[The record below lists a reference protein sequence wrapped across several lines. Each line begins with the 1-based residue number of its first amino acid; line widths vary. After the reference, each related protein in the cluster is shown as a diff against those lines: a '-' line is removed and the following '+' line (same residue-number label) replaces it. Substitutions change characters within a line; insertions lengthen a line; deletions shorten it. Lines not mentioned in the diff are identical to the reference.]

1 MSTRYALSPSDSRAR
16 PTKHLCAMSSAIST
30 VMPAIFPGGFT
41 ATADSIT
48 MALFRAVYICSFVKP
63 RALAIFFTT
72 FSVFRPPA
80 WLTTSRPSSSTSSM
94 VSRTTVVVVIV
105 ASYAS
110 CRLSLLAVFTIDCC
124 CREDAVAA
132 TTSTPRGRGV
142 GSANSAFVHSRRLA
156 NSPLNEMCECSTS
169 PLRISARA
177 PFSTNKSCNRTF
189 RVASASKQ
197 PMHFRTFS
205 PAGSADLGLDSA
217 SLMKSGAPAETI
229 RSCCSAPPMLAMA
242 QSACAAAPSTSMS
255 PTRAAD
261 AGTPSTFGARLRT
274 AETTALGKS
283 LNLCC
288 LRSLVI
294 VDGFAAMPRNTS
306 NAATAHVGSPGYSF
320 RHSTP
325 HRTPPSIITR
335 YAESPLAR
343 FASAR
348 SAPKAIASCLSLE
361 SVGGGFTASNP
372 SIMTLRLRA
381 AYSSFASKPRLVTAP
396 ARKSAAAGGARS
408 ALSSVRST
416 PRIED
421 CLAIAPRVVVDSAVS
436 LYSTDVFDAA
446 RVFVVVSCAC
456 VVVEVVNCAFAAVLA
471 NALRKAA
478 ASASPTSEIFTT
490 RLASSHSS
498 ATTVSL
504 TRTASRAFSAS
515 P

>member
-1 MSTRYALSPSDSRAR
+1 MVRTRNALSPSASRAR
-16 PTKHLCAMSSAIST
+16 PTRHLCAISSDISR
-30 VMPAIFPGGFT
+30 VMPVILPGGFT
-41 ATADSIT
+41 ETAVIIT
-48 MALFRAVYICSFVKP
+48 MARLRAAYICSFVKP
-63 RALAIFFTT
+63 FFLAIFLTT
-72 FSVFRPPA
+72 FVVLSPRPPPA
-80 WLTTSRPSSSTSSM
+80 TTSRPSSSTSST
-94 VSRTTVVVVIV
+94 VSRTIVVVVV

-110 CRLSLLAVFTIDCC
+110 YRLSLLAVFTIDCC
-124 CREDAVAA
+124 FDVELVAA
-132 TTSTPRGRGV
+132 AASTTTPRGRGV
-142 GSANSAFVHSRRLA
+142 GLANSALVHSRRLA

-197 PMHFRTFS
+197 PINFRTFS
-205 PAGSADLGLDSA
+205 PAGSADLGLESA
-217 SLMKSGAPAETI
+217 SLMKSSAPAETI
-229 RSCCSAPPMLAMA
+229 RSCWSAPPMLAMA

-261 AGTPSTFGARLRT
+261 AGTPSMFGARLRT
-274 AETTALGKS
+274 VETTALGKS

-288 LRSLVI
+288 LRSLAI

-306 NAATAHVGSPGYSF
+306 NAAAAHVGSPGYRF

-361 SVGGGFTASNP
+361 SVGGGFTASIA

-396 ARKSAAAGGARS
+396 ARKSPAAGVARS
-408 ALSSVRST
+408 ALSSLRST

-436 LYSTDVFDAA
+436 LYSTDDAA
-446 RVFVVVSCAC
+446 RVVVSCAC
-456 VVVEVVNCAFAAVLA
+456 VVVEVVNCTFAAVLA